1 MNRKSANSQ
10 QVKFMY
16 VVIGIF
22 FSLYTRADQTLNI
35 LFAAVVFNL
44 IKILWWFYFDHWHL
58 RKNTTPYAKVHSLNM
73 INFFVN
79 LFCPQALTRNSL
91 ADIFR

>member
-91 ADIFR
+91 ADIFS

>member
-73 INFFVN
+73 INCFVN

>member
-10 QVKFMY
+10 QVKVY
-16 VVIGIF
+16 VRCNWHF